1 MDKPLSFYTM
11 KYLLI
16 SLLFFSYSGML
27 HAQDNDD
34 DIITKSIYF
43 GGGSY
48 YVDRPQAEELKALIE
63 DLKHPELY
71 EVYVHGHTDD
81 IGSMEYNQWLSDM
94 RTDMV
99 IHKIEA
105 NGIPASFIFEKDFGE
120 NSPVYDNSTWEGKL
134 KNRRVDIIFKKL
146 EM

>member
-1 MDKPLSFYTM
+1 MAY
-11 KYLLI
+11 
-16 SLLFFSYSGML
+16 
-27 HAQDNDD
+27 AQEPKEVDD
-34 DIITKSIYF
+34 DIITKSIFF

-48 YVDRPQAEELKALIE
+48 YVDQRQAAELQALIE
-63 DLKHPELY
+63 SLKNPELY

-99 IHKIEA
+99 ILKIKA
-105 NGIPASFIFEKDFGE
+105 NGIPEEFIFEKDFGE
-120 NSPVYDNSTWEGKL
+120 DSPVYDNNTWEGKL
-134 KNRRVDIIFKKL
+134 MNRRVDIIFKKL